1 MKRIFFIIFSLI
13 MVSSCLDDGSGT
25 TQKYQGRADFE
36 YGAGAQFLPDSTFF
50 NTKQAEGFGYD
61 ILNFYHQLDAS
72 KSGVDGG
79 FILSQQKMP
88 VSGKTEGLN
97 NRYRCHIGQLKDQF
111 ENTYAVFRS
120 HPEPS
125 FMPKHSIAFSVPTY
139 GTCQA
144 VGAFMTNTVEVV
156 DSVKSNFKDGDRL
169 VAKFTSFRGEE
180 KVGSV
185 DVILA
190 EYTEAKDSL
199 ITTWVPVDLDKLGN
213 FEFID
218 IEVTPTNPKV
228 PTYFC
233 LDHFVYNA
241 ELEY

>member
-1 MKRIFFIIFSLI
+1 MKRILFILFSLI

-50 NTKQAEGFGYD
+50 NTKQAEGFGFD

-125 FMPKHSIAFSVPTY
+125 FMPKHAISFSLPAH
-139 GTCQA
+139 GTCEI
-144 VGAFMTNTVEVV
+144 VGAFFTNTVEVV
-156 DSVKSNFKDGDRL
+156 EAVKANFKDGDKL
-169 VAKFTSFRGEE
+169 VATFTGYLGGEKKAVVE
-180 KVGSV
+180 VK
-185 DVILA
+185 LA
-190 EYTEAKDSL
+190 EYTEKKDSL
-199 ITTWVPVDLDKLGN
+199 MTTWVPVDLKLGKI
-213 FEFID
+213 EHVD
-218 IEVTPTNPKV
+218 IEVTSTNPAV

-233 LDHFVYNA
+233 MDHLVYNA
-241 ELEY
+241 ELIY